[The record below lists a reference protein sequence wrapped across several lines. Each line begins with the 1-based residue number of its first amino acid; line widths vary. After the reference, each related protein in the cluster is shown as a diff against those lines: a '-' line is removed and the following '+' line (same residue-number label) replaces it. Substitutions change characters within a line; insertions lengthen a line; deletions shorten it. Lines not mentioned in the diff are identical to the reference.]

1 MRNLGVMLAII
12 ASMLLSLCACQP
24 VADTELSSAANPATQ
39 VVIQGE
45 SADEEVIQTIEIDNC
60 DGRSDVTRTEQRTQS
75 IEVTISTE
83 VAAKIGASAEV
94 VSAEVQAA
102 VGAAIGSGAQRS
114 TSIQLSAPPGTRMLF
129 QLLWIGKEQVGI
141 VQNLRGSGIPIAFQ
155 SFTPTD
161 VRIKSQQDIGC
172 PGSGSLQ
179 PVVTSQPS
187 PTQPAPVQ
195 STPMSALE
203 PLREHYE
210 VTVGEGL
217 FAEGTFSDGMAPYS
231 EQWLWDNDHFDIQR
245 IRQEEYPSGCDV
257 SRYNTDL
264 VWIGGSPGMS
274 IAINGEEVGK
284 YTIAAD
290 SHGYIFE
297 WPIRMGDEICAVGF
311 VRSVGFHIILGPD
324 IYYHYDSYCYRGHC
338 N

>member
-1 MRNLGVMLAII
+1 MHHNHRVMLAIMS
-12 ASMLLSLCACQP
+12 SMLLSLCACQP
-24 VADTELSSAANPATQ
+24 IASTELSSAANPATQ

-60 DGRSDVTRTEQRTQS
+60 DGKSDATRTEQRTQS
-75 IEVTISTE
+75 IEVTISAE

-155 SFTPTD
+155 IFTPTD

-172 PGSGSLQ
+172 PGSGSSQ

-187 PTQPAPVQ
+187 PTQPEVA
-195 STPMSALE
+195 STLS
-203 PLREHYE
+203 R
-210 VTVGEGL
+210 
-217 FAEGTFSDGMAPYS
+217 
-231 EQWLWDNDHFDIQR
+231 
-245 IRQEEYPSGCDV
+245 PSPIHV
-257 SRYNTDL
+257 
-264 VWIGGSPGMS
+264 
-274 IAINGEEVGK
+274 INGENYSMPRDWTWVCTGDFSTQVNGIKKAWYDLGVSNTGLVLVLQPDSNFTISGPFEVPVGMDVGDCLPYAQDEK
-284 YTIAAD
+284 D
-290 SHGYIFE
+290 SGISS
-297 WPIRMGDEICAVGF
+297 AV
-311 VRSVGFHIILGPD
+311 SAQLD
-324 IYYHYDSYCYRGHC
+324 RGC
-338 N
+338 GSKCEYVNVIELDKNGNKVNDYWMPQKP